1 MVSGGVYLI
10 ATHMNAPYGPVV
22 SVEDV
27 ERSVMAG
34 RFEGHTADAYGIL
47 AWMFVECE
55 KSLIERAASELGVPS
70 QRLQDLYQD
79 SLRLGM
85 HRMPDWECEA
95 PSGG

>member
-27 ERSVMAG
+27 ERSFRAG
-34 RFEGHTADAYGIL
+34 RFEGHTDVAHAIL
-47 AWMFVECE
+47 AWMFVECD
-55 KSLIERAASELGVPS
+55 KNLIERAARELEVPS
-70 QRLQDLYQD
+70 LRLQELYQD

-85 HRMPDWECEA
+85 HRMPAWECETL
-95 PSGG
+95 